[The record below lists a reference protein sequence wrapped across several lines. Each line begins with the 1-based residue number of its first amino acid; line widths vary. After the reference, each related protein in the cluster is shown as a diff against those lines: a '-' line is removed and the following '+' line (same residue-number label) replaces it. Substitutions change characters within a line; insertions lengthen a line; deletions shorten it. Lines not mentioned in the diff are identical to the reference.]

1 VGEIP
6 HGSLYFP
13 GTDPE
18 YMLTEQYQM
27 HPDVF
32 EFVYLAKDGSRLYG
46 VENTKVRYDLGF
58 LAASELRMAYPDL
71 RFDQIFAMP
80 DGANIMRK
88 GALEVYGMAH
98 TPNGMT
104 TKPDAERS
112 YMASEQ

>member
-1 VGEIP
+1 MGEIP

-58 LAASELRMAYPDL
+58 WLPLNSGWPI
-71 RFDQIFAMP
+71 QICV
-80 DGANIMRK
+80 
-88 GALEVYGMAH
+88 L
-98 TPNGMT
+98 
-104 TKPDAERS
+104 TKFLPCQ
-112 YMASEQ
+112 MVQIL